1 MTFRTLTVSILAAM
15 YLADFCRYSNTA
27 EIGDLQ
33 HVLEA
38 VSEESLSSL
47 AESKDINWPSMSLS
61 FSAIPAVPGASGAV
75 RVSQNIALKL
85 LDLLKGY
92 ESSLDN
98 DSSVEPINQFKIY
111 SLVGMRLERAGGSLK
126 LCLLDSLNRC
136 VMARLC
142 HSVLSASLGLE
153 AAQKTLESLYVPKC
167 GKSFLEN
174 LMFTRMSRDQAAS
187 LFAKLPP
194 TRLQGAVFNFEEF
207 GSEFSDAM
215 VRISP
220 KLKTS
225 VLVTQEN
232 ISPLVYRLIES
243 WGLRSALIPGLLD
256 YLSKGGKI
264 EDLPIYCGDFPKF
277 RELMGASVYEYRLES
292 EGETFLDPSSLLFL
306 VNDFGGDFR
315 KSKFYRLAL

>member
-1 MTFRTLTVSILAAM
+1 MPFRTLTVSILAAM
-15 YLADFCRYSNTA
+15 YLADFCRYSNAA

-61 FSAIPAVPGASGAV
+61 FSANPAVPGASGAV
-75 RVSQNIALKL
+75 MVSQNIALKL

-98 DSSVEPINQFKIY
+98 DTSNQFKVY
-111 SLVGMRLERAGGSLK
+111 SLVGMRLEMAGGSLN

-136 VMARLC
+136 AMARLC

-153 AAQKTLESLYVPKC
+153 AAQKTLESLYVPKYD
-167 GKSFLEN
+167 KSFLEN
-174 LMFTRMSRDQAAS
+174 LMSNRMSRDQATD

-194 TRLQGAVFNFEEF
+194 TRLRGAVYNFEGF

-232 ISPLVYRLIES
+232 ISPLVYI
-243 WGLRSALIPGLLD
+243 ILLN
-256 YLSKGGKI
+256 LVG
-264 EDLPIYCGDFPKF
+264 
-277 RELMGASVYEYRLES
+277 SVQR
-292 EGETFLDPSSLLFL
+292 
-306 VNDFGGDFR
+306 
-315 KSKFYRLAL
+315 